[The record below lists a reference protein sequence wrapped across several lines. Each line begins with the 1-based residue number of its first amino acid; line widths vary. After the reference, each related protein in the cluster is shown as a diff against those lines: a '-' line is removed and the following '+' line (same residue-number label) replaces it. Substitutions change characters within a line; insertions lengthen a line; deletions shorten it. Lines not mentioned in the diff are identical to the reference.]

1 MAADSLDHWLEAL
14 AGHEGAGAIE
24 GGSVEGRALRSQI
37 RAQPPEAL
45 VPVAELDA
53 AREAQLIARA
63 RAAGLLPADTADT
76 ARGRSTVRSRWG
88 LPQLALLATSL
99 AVAAV
104 AILTLRNPMHP
115 SETLR
120 GVVNGTV
127 ELEARDP
134 RALKQ
139 ALIQELQAAGVTV
152 TGYEQLDRVGL
163 DAELPMPLAPKVR
176 RVLEQHHIPVPSDGA
191 LVIEIRRAVAP

>member
-1 MAADSLDHWLEAL
+1 MAADNLDHWLEAL
-14 AGHEGAGAIE
+14 AGREGTGASE
-24 GGSVEGRALRSQI
+24 GGSIEGRALRSQI

-45 VPVAELDA
+45 PVAELDA

-63 RAAGLLPADTADT
+63 RAAGLLPPERADPVT
-76 ARGRSTVRSRWG
+76 ARSAVRSRWG

-99 AVAAV
+99 AVATV

-139 ALIQELQAAGVTV
+139 VLIQELQTAGVTV

-163 DAELPMPLAPKVR
+163 DAELPVPLSSKVR
-176 RVLEQHHIPVPSDGA
+176 RVLEQHHIPLPSDGA
-191 LVIEIRRAVAP
+191 LVIEIRRAAAP